1 MTNVVRLIVRVI
13 YILSGLSEDELC
25 RSKWLYIS
33 TTNTPSCNFAFDEEQ
48 DGSEK
53 KGGWHK
59 VRRTYALYNRVR
71 ESGVEEEVA

>member
-1 MTNVVRLIVRVI
+1 
-13 YILSGLSEDELC
+13 
-25 RSKWLYIS
+25 LYIS
-33 TTNTPSCNFAFDEEQ
+33 TTNTPSCNVAFDEEQ